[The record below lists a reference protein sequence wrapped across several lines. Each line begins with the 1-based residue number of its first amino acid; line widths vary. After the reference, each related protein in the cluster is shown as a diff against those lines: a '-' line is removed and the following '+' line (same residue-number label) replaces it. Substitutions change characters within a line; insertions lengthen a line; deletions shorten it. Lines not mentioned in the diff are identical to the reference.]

1 MSLINWVE
9 KGVCDVV
16 DILHLPFIQDIVSET
31 CNNDKLM
38 EMFANRKVASYAY
51 ECLERIRLLVR
62 KQCTAR
68 ANCVLMQSCPY
79 TNDMNTNTDDC
90 LDIVPFLDR
99 LMEAPRHKDIYQALD
114 GAWIDTEGK
123 LRMLTALASG
133 LLMLL
138 EKGLASQNHQNV
150 DSGCDWSEWFVFLD
164 ELTLYLL
171 GCCGS
176 YTHPSPQFH

>member
-1 MSLINWVE
+1 
-9 KGVCDVV
+9 
-16 DILHLPFIQDIVSET
+16 
-31 CNNDKLM
+31 
-38 EMFANRKVASYAY
+38 
-51 ECLERIRLLVR
+51 
-62 KQCTAR
+62 
-68 ANCVLMQSCPY
+68 
-79 TNDMNTNTDDC
+79 MNTNTDDC
-90 LDIVPFLDR
+90 LDIVPLLDR

-176 YTHPSPQFH
+176 YTHPSPQFHQKNAQFARARFVSLRNGGDDKKEEHELLNSIYRWTVNEQLAAKKKDSMIRWILMCGLRWGYLLDMLDYSCLP